1 MESFLRSLLRI
12 QQEGPLA
19 IVSSQFSENPF
30 IFMIVLWRRPI
41 ASYQDGVEVMRMMT
55 MSIIPKPK
63 GLILLVNSIYFFFL
77 QLVPRRK
84 WLKKT
89 GSPIVDCLLYCHQ
102 LYTWQFTD
110 IIRTEIEV
118 C

>member
-1 MESFLRSLLRI
+1 MEISFLRI

-30 IFMIVLWRRPI
+30 IFMIVLWRCPI

-55 MSIIPKPK
+55 TSIIPKLK
-63 GLILLVNSIYFFFL
+63 GSILLADSIYYFL
-77 QLVPRRK
+77 FQLVPRRK

-89 GSPIVDCLLYCHQ
+89 GSPLVDCLLYSHQ
-102 LYTWQFTD
+102 LYTWQFTE
-110 IIRTEIEV
+110 IVRTEIEV